1 MFLLPSE
8 PTDPPDL
15 YFIFE
20 SYVATRSSSIRS
32 ATTGVFTV
40 ERDLAKGK
48 LLHAQKSAYTRG
60 RSRRRAEEREAN
72 PKRNETLRRSS
83 RYLRHQKI
91 QLMRYKPIEKQAPLV
106 APLTELHVYH
116 FGGGEMI

>member
-32 ATTGVFTV
+32 ATTGAFTV

-48 LLHAQKSAYTRG
+48 LLHDTPFTRHKRVHIQGEGVEGGQKRG
-60 RSRRRAEEREAN
+60 RPTPSA
-72 PKRNETLRRSS
+72 
-83 RYLRHQKI
+83 
-91 QLMRYKPIEKQAPLV
+91 MKP
-106 APLTELHVYH
+106 
-116 FGGGEMI
+116 